1 MTSVLVVDDDAGIRG
16 VMRAILEH
24 EEYAIYE
31 AETGEVALAFC
42 AAAHPDVVILDLML
56 PGMHGLDVLRA
67 LKADP
72 KTAESKVVVI
82 TAMGSSAKDEA
93 LANGADGFF
102 EKPFSPI
109 ALIQVVEGALAAPP
123 PVRPGEG

>member
-24 EEYAIYE
+24 EDYAIYE
-31 AETGEVALAFC
+31 AENGEVALAFC

-56 PGMHGLDVLRA
+56 PGMNGMEVLRR

-72 KTAESKVVVI
+72 KTAGSKVVII
-82 TAMGSSAKDEA
+82 TAMGPGARGEA
-93 LANGADGFF
+93 EASGADGFF

-109 ALIQVVEGALAAPP
+109 ALIRVVEEALGEP
-123 PVRPGEG
+123 RPAEG